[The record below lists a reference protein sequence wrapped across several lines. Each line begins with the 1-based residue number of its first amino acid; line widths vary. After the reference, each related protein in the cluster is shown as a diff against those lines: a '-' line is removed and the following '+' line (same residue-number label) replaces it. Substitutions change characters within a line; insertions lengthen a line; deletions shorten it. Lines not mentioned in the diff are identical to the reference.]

1 MHERMLFSFFSFY
14 GHASVYHFTNI
25 TDTFTNK
32 GQVPTLK
39 VACIFNISRA
49 QSYLTVA
56 QYFDQI
62 RKCIPLIF
70 QRSLTYCI
78 PLVKVVDYFS

>member
-1 MHERMLFSFFSFY
+1 M
-14 GHASVYHFTNI
+14 YHFTNI
-25 TDTFTNK
+25 TNTLSNK

-62 RKCIPLIF
+62 KKCIPLIF
-70 QRSLTYCI
+70 QRWLTYCI

>member
-14 GHASVYHFTNI
+14 DHASVYHFTNI
-25 TDTFTNK
+25 TNTLSNK

-62 RKCIPLIF
+62 KKCIPLIF
-70 QRSLTYCI
+70 QR
-78 PLVKVVDYFS
+78 